1 MPAQRN
7 WTKNRYFSRLCET
20 HYAPRSDLH
29 YAELRLGIIEHRT
42 SRSIFCKPN
51 RSGMNKS
58 LVQVNKQNYGYW
70 KFIENSPIST
80 DEVLCC
86 INSTGEGKHQYFVDW
101 QLKRLCFKFAY
112 HAFNSQTQKS
122 LLTWST
128 SIWTNMYEI
137 AEYCGRI
144 CGRRSKDFQDGAEG
158 EGGRGLWRPPAS
170 NEETQAGRGG
180 EKRDWRPR
188 RWKAEGGGEGR
199 QKEASPWHGVY
210 RYLSTL
216 FVQQLLAP

>member
-1 MPAQRN
+1 M
-7 WTKNRYFSRLCET
+7 
-20 HYAPRSDLH
+20 
-29 YAELRLGIIEHRT
+29 
-42 SRSIFCKPN
+42 
-51 RSGMNKS
+51 
-58 LVQVNKQNYGYW
+58 GYCGVVIL
-70 KFIENSPIST
+70 KKKA
-80 DEVLCC
+80 D
-86 INSTGEGKHQYFVDW
+86 INLFDW
-101 QLKRLCFKFAY
+101 QLRRLCLRFAY
-112 HAFNSQTQKS
+112 HAFYCSQTQKS

-128 SIWTNMYEI
+128 LMWTNVNMI

-170 NEETQAGRGG
+170 NEETQVRRGG

-188 RWKAEGGGEGR
+188 GWKAEGGWEGR

-216 FVQQLLAP
+216 FVQQSLAPQSLPHEDFHPIHPTHPLLSFWALKPVMVLARAMAYTVLSLKPF